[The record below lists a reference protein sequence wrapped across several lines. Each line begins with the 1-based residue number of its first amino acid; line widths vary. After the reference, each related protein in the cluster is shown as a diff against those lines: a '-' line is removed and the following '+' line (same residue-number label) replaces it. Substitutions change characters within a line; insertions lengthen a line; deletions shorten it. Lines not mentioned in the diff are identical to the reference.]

1 MPPESA
7 ALAPIRRG
15 DISRTADYRH
25 TTNDS
30 AVLQAVLDH
39 GPVARSTIARLVGL
53 SPAAVSRLSAD
64 LIVAGLLR
72 ESAQGAGA
80 KSVGRPHV
88 PLEIDISRRV
98 AVGLH
103 IAFQHAVLAVLDLRG
118 RVIAREQ
125 IPHPGTDPRRLLPRL
140 AARIPGF
147 VAEHA
152 AGRTP
157 VGLGIA
163 TGGWVDRADG
173 VIIEHTMLGWRD
185 VPARQVFA
193 EATGLPVR
201 VDNHARA
208 LVRAE
213 QLFGDPRARASIVHL
228 FVGNMIDAAFATG
241 GQIHHGPHS
250 AAGTIAHLPL
260 AGRSE
265 RCLCG
270 GRGCLQAAASSAE
283 LGVRAAREGVIPRPS
298 FDGLLAAAR
307 AGDRRAAG
315 LFRERARLL
324 GGAAALMLDLLNP
337 ELLVVTEQG
346 IRHVPGCLEILRAEV
361 RRRSRLCADPGRS
374 IVAASFGDDVLP
386 VAAGTVILDA
396 LYANPLHGGPA
407 LSVHS
412 PDSLDSRRAAGN

>member
-15 DISRTADYRH
+15 DIARTVDYRH

-30 AVLQAVLDH
+30 AVLQAVLDY

-72 ESAQGAGA
+72 ESDQGAGA

-98 AVGLH
+98 ALGLH
-103 IAFQHAVLAVLDLRG
+103 IAFRHAVLAVLDLQG
-118 RVIAREQ
+118 HVIARER
-125 IPHPGTDPRRLLPRL
+125 IPHQDTDPRRVMSRL

-147 VAEHA
+147 VAGHA

-193 EATGLPVR
+193 DATGSRCAWTITL
-201 VDNHARA
+201 AR
-208 LVRAE
+208 LR
-213 QLFGDPRARASIVHL
+213 
-228 FVGNMIDAAFATG
+228 
-241 GQIHHGPHS
+241 GPS
-250 AAGTIAHLPL
+250 
-260 AGRSE
+260 S
-265 RCLCG
+265 
-270 GRGCLQAAASSAE
+270 SSATR
-283 LGVRAAREGVIPRPS
+283 GHA
-298 FDGLLAAAR
+298 
-307 AGDRRAAG
+307 
-315 LFRERARLL
+315 
-324 GGAAALMLDLLNP
+324 
-337 ELLVVTEQG
+337 
-346 IRHVPGCLEILRAEV
+346 
-361 RRRSRLCADPGRS
+361 
-374 IVAASFGDDVLP
+374 
-386 VAAGTVILDA
+386 
-396 LYANPLHGGPA
+396 
-407 LSVHS
+407 
-412 PDSLDSRRAAGN
+412 